1 MNGPI
6 EIEATGLF
14 LSLVFILLA
23 GISSIVLRLKLERD
37 LVWGTVRTVSQLV
50 LIGFVLR
57 YVFQIRHPVP
67 ILFIY
72 VVMIYFAARIIYK
85 RVDEQ
90 EVSFF
95 TPTFLSM
102 LLSYIVVTTL
112 VVGVIVRADPWYR
125 PQYYLPLGGMII
137 GNSMNAIAIA
147 LERLFNDMRTRFDEV
162 ELALT
167 FGVDYRQ
174 ASESIFRSAVRAGMI
189 PSINAMMGVGIVFLP
204 GMMSGQILAGADPI
218 TAVQYQIVVMLMLV
232 GSTTIGSI
240 LVVYFARKK
249 CFDADHRLI
258 ISKSKL
264 KRGSRR

>member
-6 EIEATGLF
+6 EIELTGLCI
-14 LSLVFILLA
+14 SLVFILLA
-23 GISSIVLRLKLERD
+23 GISSVILKLKLERD
-37 LVWGTVRTVSQLV
+37 LLWGTIRTVSQLV

-57 YVFQIRHPVP
+57 YVFQIQHPVP
-67 ILFIY
+67 ILLLY
-72 VVMIYFAARIIYK
+72 TLMIYFAARIIYK
-85 RVDEQ
+85 RVDEH

-102 LLSYIVVTTL
+102 LLSYVVVTTV
-112 VVGVIVRADPWYR
+112 VVGVIVRAEPWYL

-147 LERLFNDMRTRFDEV
+147 LERLFSDMRVRFDEV

-167 FGVDYRQ
+167 FGVDYKR
-174 ASESIFRSAVRAGMI
+174 ASESILRSAIRAGMI

-204 GMMSGQILAGADPI
+204 GMMSGQILAGADPV

-240 LVVYFARKK
+240 LVVYFARKR
-249 CFDADHRLI
+249 CFDAEHRLI
-258 ISKSKL
+258 ISKSKV
-264 KRGSRR
+264 KGKHQR